1 MWTLFDFNT
10 FLKHLR
16 CNADVNN
23 LSTCT
28 LGDEPSSPYPPPEA
42 SADPNLV
49 NSSLKVSTANKTI
62 NRTDISL
69 FSSLSKTLTPVAI
82 FQPNTTTPECQ
93 QKEVD
98 LDTTNMV
105 TADTSNTS
113 ELQAE
118 SSSSSGST
126 FASNNSEL
134 LGEGDATLF
143 YPGRTPS
150 QAPTH
155 TAPLTIPQFNA
166 SLAST
171 PSDIDGYV
179 DSITGSE
186 EEEEREEEGECTVPR
201 SSKNLLLQSSSTC
214 KGLSLRDR
222 TGKVRYKECNTAS
235 AHSSIVASNS
245 RTTVC
250 GTATSCSDSAT
261 SVKHSVLSSSPET
274 DNSPVSQGSQ
284 SSSAASPSSPSMLR
298 SSGSPWK
305 QPRSPPVSVVPST
318 QLGSRIPKS
327 DSQLSLDISQTIPLS
342 PELHPSTTKEKKVC
356 FKSDTETEKLNQ
368 QNHSHISSLSH
379 GDQFCVTTKPPIP
392 TPSHQTRPKRRKK
405 KSQQLKQV
413 TLTQT
418 MSPPPK
424 ENNKHHASVKQ
435 LNSTIKDTLPPTVVL
450 ATPGIKSVSNI
461 KGKWF
466 DSHHLHVKG
475 GSKVTGLPAKR
486 THMHQDYECQCEDSE
501 DVLPKK
507 KAHLDSVPQQS
518 DNLTKKTP
526 NTEAVNNDDVTRI
539 DEEPL
544 SEGSEGD
551 INEPSPV
558 FNPPN
563 ILPKHYQCVTES
575 NNLSLNETSN
585 ECEDSVDAKVSAAD
599 KITEGGG
606 GKEVNLAVDW
616 KM

>member
-1 MWTLFDFNT
+1 MQLLFTIWLNSNVN
-10 FLKHLR
+10 L
-16 CNADVNN
+16 NN

-42 SADPNLV
+42 SVDPNHV
-49 NSSLKVSTANKTI
+49 NSPLKISTANKTI
-62 NRTDISL
+62 DRTDISL

-93 QKEVD
+93 QEEVH
-98 LDTTNMV
+98 LDTTNMA
-105 TADTSNTS
+105 TADASNTL
-113 ELQAE
+113 EVHAE
-118 SSSSSGST
+118 SSSSSGSS
-126 FASNNSEL
+126 FVSNNSDVIL
-134 LGEGDATLF
+134 LGEGDVTLF

-155 TAPLTIPQFNA
+155 AAPLTIPQFNA

-171 PSDIDGYV
+171 PSDIDACV

-186 EEEEREEEGECTVPR
+186 EEEEERVEEGECAVPC
-201 SSKNLLLQSSSTC
+201 SSKNLLQSSSTC
-214 KGLSLRDR
+214 KGLSLRDG
-222 TGKVRYKECNTAS
+222 TGKVRYKELNTAS
-235 AHSSIVASNS
+235 GHSSIVASSS

-250 GTATSCSDSAT
+250 ATATSCSDGIT
-261 SVKHSVLSSSPET
+261 SVKRSVLSSSPET

-305 QPRSPPVSVVPST
+305 QPRSPPMSVVPST

-342 PELHPSTTKEKKVC
+342 PELHPSTTKEKKVS
-356 FKSDTETEKLNQ
+356 FKSDNETEKLNQ
-368 QNHSHISSLSH
+368 HRSHLSSLSH
-379 GDQFCVTTKPPIP
+379 GDQFCVHVTTKPPIP
-392 TPSHQTRPKRRKK
+392 TSSHQTRPKRRKK
-405 KSQQLKQV
+405 KCQQLKQV

-418 MSPPPK
+418 MTPPPK

-435 LNSTIKDTLPPTVVL
+435 LNSTIKGTLPPTVVL
-450 ATPGIKSVSNI
+450 ATPGIKPVSNI
-461 KGKWF
+461 KGRWF
-466 DSHHLHVKG
+466 DSHQLHVMG

-486 THMHQDYECQCEDSE
+486 TQDDECPREDSE

-526 NTEAVNNDDVTRI
+526 NTEAVITINDDDATRI
-539 DEEPL
+539 DEEPP

-551 INEPSPV
+551 LNEPSPV

-616 KM
+616 KT

>member
-1 MWTLFDFNT
+1 M
-10 FLKHLR
+10 
-16 CNADVNN
+16 
-23 LSTCT
+23 
-28 LGDEPSSPYPPPEA
+28 
-42 SADPNLV
+42 
-49 NSSLKVSTANKTI
+49 
-62 NRTDISL
+62 
-69 FSSLSKTLTPVAI
+69 
-82 FQPNTTTPECQ
+82 
-93 QKEVD
+93 D

-113 ELQAE
+113 EVHTE
-118 SSSSSGST
+118 SSSSSGSS
-126 FASNNSEL
+126 FASNNRDVIL
-134 LGEGDATLF
+134 LGEGDVTLF

-155 TAPLTIPQFNA
+155 AAPLAIPQLNA

-171 PSDIDGYV
+171 PSDIDGCV
-179 DSITGSE
+179 ESITGSE
-186 EEEEREEEGECTVPR
+186 EEEEEGEEEGECAVPC
-201 SSKNLLLQSSSTC
+201 SSKNLLHSSSTC
-214 KGLSLRDR
+214 KGLSLRDG
-222 TGKVRYKECNTAS
+222 TGKVRYKELNTAS

-250 GTATSCSDSAT
+250 GTVTSCSDGIT
-261 SVKHSVLSSSPET
+261 SVKRSALSSSPET

-342 PELHPSTTKEKKVC
+342 PELHSSTTKEKKVC
-356 FKSDTETEKLNQ
+356 FKSDTETKKLNQ
-368 QNHSHISSLSH
+368 QNHAHQHDSHLSSLSH

-392 TPSHQTRPKRRKK
+392 TSSHQPRPKRRKK
-405 KSQQLKQV
+405 KVQQLKQV

-418 MSPPPK
+418 MTPPPK
-424 ENNKHHASVKQ
+424 ENNKHHARVKQ
-435 LNSTIKDTLPPTVVL
+435 PNSTIKDTLPPTVVL
-450 ATPGIKSVSNI
+450 ATPGIKPVSNI
-461 KGKWF
+461 KVRWF
-466 DSHHLHVKG
+466 DSHQLHVKG

-486 THMHQDYECQCEDSE
+486 THMHQDDECPCEDSE

-518 DNLTKKTP
+518 DNVTKKTP
-526 NTEAVNNDDVTRI
+526 NTEAFITINDDVTRI
-539 DEEPL
+539 DEEPP

-551 INEPSPV
+551 LNEPSPV

-585 ECEDSVDAKVSAAD
+585 ECEDSVDVKVSAAD
-599 KITEGGG
+599 EITEGNG

-616 KM
+616 KT